1 MQKKIKIGNNVWIG
15 ANVVIFPGV
24 TISDNVTIGD
34 GSMVKKDIGSNKVA
48 VGNPCNEIR
57 SIQNIKQKII
67 ARLINKNKKG
77 IIQAMKLRF

>member
-1 MQKKIKIGNNVWIG
+1 MEYSKKIKIGNNVWIG

-57 SIQNIKQKII
+57 SIQNIK
-67 ARLINKNKKG
+67 
-77 IIQAMKLRF
+77 

>member
-34 GSMVKKDIGSNKVA
+34 GSMVKKDIQTNGYGIWHKRQDRMDCDICQRIWQTSWNNSETGVQLSVA
-48 VGNPCNEIR
+48 
-57 SIQNIKQKII
+57 
-67 ARLINKNKKG
+67 L
-77 IIQAMKLRF
+77 